1 MAKKVSAN
9 WLNLLK
15 ALKAVCIANFVHKC
29 DVTGILNLPFGRPK
43 QAVHG

>member
-15 ALKAVCIANFVHKC
+15 AQKAVCIAIFVHKS
-29 DVTGILNLPFGRPK
+29 DVSGILNLPFGRPK

>member
-15 ALKAVCIANFVHKC
+15 ALKAVCNAIFVRKS
-29 DVTGILNLPFGRPK
+29 DVTGIQNLPFGRPK